1 MYIIKEKLNYIA
13 YSYIMSLKT
22 IINFLE
28 NFYSFLKSKESWENW
43 TIITI

>member
-28 NFYSFLKSKESWENW
+28 NFYSFLKSKES
-43 TIITI
+43 